1 MSGSET
7 APAVAQPLTP
17 RTAAG
22 ASLLFSLV
30 RSVLLLGLV
39 SAVVFA
45 ATELLPGDAADLRA
59 SPGADEEQ
67 VRHLRED
74 LGLDAEPWR
83 RYLDWAGALFGGD
96 LGTSLV
102 NGRPV
107 ADTIAQRLP
116 ATLSVVAGALAVAA
130 PASLALAW
138 WAGTTRR
145 GRRTSTAVLTG
156 GAALPTAVMAAAL
169 AALFSGALDLV
180 PPVSLLP
187 PGVAPWNHPELLF
200 LPVISM
206 ALPTAF
212 FGGSLLAGSVADT
225 VRLPHVADARRRG
238 VPSWRIALVD
248 VLPFL
253 AAPFI
258 RVVAVSAGGLIAAAT
273 VVETLF
279 GYPGLGSLLVSAIS
293 SRDLPVVQA
302 TAVIAAAVV
311 LLGLLIGDLVA
322 TLTGP
327 ERGRTS

>member
-1 MSGSET
+1 MPDPET
-7 APAVAQPLTP
+7 APAVVLP
-17 RTAAG
+17 RPKRAAAG

-30 RSVLLLGLV
+30 RAVLLLALV
-39 SAVVFA
+39 SAAVFT

-67 VRHLRED
+67 VRDIREA
-74 LGLDAEPWR
+74 LGLDTEPWR
-83 RYLDWAGALFGGD
+83 RYLDWIGALLSGD
-96 LGTSLV
+96 MGTSLV

-107 ADTIAQRLP
+107 ADTLAQRLP
-116 ATLSVVAGALAVAA
+116 ATFAVVLGALLVAA

-145 GRRTSTAVLTG
+145 GRRISTAVLTG
-156 GAALPTAVMAAAL
+156 GAAVPMAVTAAAL
-169 AALFSGALDLV
+169 GALFSGVLGLV

-187 PGVAPWNHPELLF
+187 PGATPWHHPDLLF
-200 LPVISM
+200 LPVMSM

-212 FGGSLLAGSVADT
+212 FGGSLLAGAVADT

-238 VPSWRIALVD
+238 MPSWRIALVD

-253 AAPFI
+253 LAPFV
-258 RVVAVSAGGLIAAAT
+258 RVLAVSAGGLIAAAT

-293 SRDLPVVQA
+293 ARDLPVVQA
-302 TAVIAAAVV
+302 TAVLAAAVV
-311 LLGLLIGDLVA
+311 LLGLLLGDLVA
-322 TLTGP
+322 ALTEP
-327 ERGRTS
+327 ARGRTP